1 MRDPITRFQ
10 PSTSTNRR
18 TLKGAE
24 ICHDFGTL
32 QGPSVRAGGWLES
45 GDRVP
50 HERLLYIMNSLA
62 VVQIVRDALMMAFW
76 LAAPVLIVG
85 FVAGIVMS
93 LLQIVTSI
101 QDSAFSTVP
110 RLAAV
115 LAALILAMPWIL
127 QKASTYAISI
137 LGNLSRYAQ

>member
-1 MRDPITRFQ
+1 
-10 PSTSTNRR
+10 
-18 TLKGAE
+18 
-24 ICHDFGTL
+24 
-32 QGPSVRAGGWLES
+32 
-45 GDRVP
+45 
-50 HERLLYIMNSLA
+50 MNSDS

-85 FVAGIVMS
+85 FVAGIIMS

-101 QDSAFSTVP
+101 QDTAFSTVP

-115 LAALILAMPWIL
+115 LAILIAVMPWML
-127 QKASTYAISI
+127 HKASTYATSV

>member
-1 MRDPITRFQ
+1 
-10 PSTSTNRR
+10 
-18 TLKGAE
+18 
-24 ICHDFGTL
+24 
-32 QGPSVRAGGWLES
+32 
-45 GDRVP
+45 
-50 HERLLYIMNSLA
+50 MNSDS

-85 FVAGIVMS
+85 FLAGIIMS

-101 QDSAFSTVP
+101 QDTAFSTVP

-115 LAALILAMPWIL
+115 LAILIAVMPWML
-127 QKASTYAISI
+127 HKASTYATSI

>member
-1 MRDPITRFQ
+1 
-10 PSTSTNRR
+10 
-18 TLKGAE
+18 
-24 ICHDFGTL
+24 
-32 QGPSVRAGGWLES
+32 
-45 GDRVP
+45 
-50 HERLLYIMNSLA
+50 MNSDS

-76 LAAPVLIVG
+76 LSAPVLMVG

-115 LAALILAMPWIL
+115 LAILIVAMPWML
-127 QKASTYAISI
+127 QRASTYAISI

>member
-1 MRDPITRFQ
+1 
-10 PSTSTNRR
+10 
-18 TLKGAE
+18 
-24 ICHDFGTL
+24 
-32 QGPSVRAGGWLES
+32 
-45 GDRVP
+45 
-50 HERLLYIMNSLA
+50 MNSLA

-127 QKASTYAISI
+127 QKASAYAKSI

>member
-1 MRDPITRFQ
+1 
-10 PSTSTNRR
+10 
-18 TLKGAE
+18 
-24 ICHDFGTL
+24 
-32 QGPSVRAGGWLES
+32 
-45 GDRVP
+45 
-50 HERLLYIMNSLA
+50 MNSDS
-62 VVQIVRDALMMAFW
+62 VVQIIRDALMMAFW
-76 LAAPVLIVG
+76 LSAPVLLVG
-85 FVAGIVMS
+85 FAAGIVMS

-115 LAALILAMPWIL
+115 LAILIVSMPWML

>member
-1 MRDPITRFQ
+1 
-10 PSTSTNRR
+10 
-18 TLKGAE
+18 
-24 ICHDFGTL
+24 
-32 QGPSVRAGGWLES
+32 V
-45 GDRVP
+45 
-50 HERLLYIMNSLA
+50 NSDS
-62 VVQIVRDALMMAFW
+62 VVQIIRDALMMAFW
-76 LAAPVLIVG
+76 LSAPVLLVG
-85 FVAGIVMS
+85 FAAGIVMS

-115 LAALILAMPWIL
+115 LAILIVSMPWML

>member
-1 MRDPITRFQ
+1 
-10 PSTSTNRR
+10 
-18 TLKGAE
+18 
-24 ICHDFGTL
+24 
-32 QGPSVRAGGWLES
+32 
-45 GDRVP
+45 
-50 HERLLYIMNSLA
+50 MNSDA

-76 LAAPVLIVG
+76 LSAPVLIVG
-85 FVAGIVMS
+85 FVAGIIMS

-115 LAALILAMPWIL
+115 LAILILAMPWML
-127 QKASTYAISI
+127 QKASTYATSI

>member
-1 MRDPITRFQ
+1 
-10 PSTSTNRR
+10 
-18 TLKGAE
+18 
-24 ICHDFGTL
+24 
-32 QGPSVRAGGWLES
+32 
-45 GDRVP
+45 
-50 HERLLYIMNSLA
+50 MNSLA

-76 LAAPVLIVG
+76 LAAPILIVG

-127 QKASTYAISI
+127 QKASAYATSI

>member
-1 MRDPITRFQ
+1 
-10 PSTSTNRR
+10 
-18 TLKGAE
+18 
-24 ICHDFGTL
+24 
-32 QGPSVRAGGWLES
+32 
-45 GDRVP
+45 
-50 HERLLYIMNSLA
+50 MNSDT

-76 LAAPVLIVG
+76 LSAPVLLVG

-115 LAALILAMPWIL
+115 LAILILAMPWML
-127 QKASTYAISI
+127 QKACAYATSI

>member
-1 MRDPITRFQ
+1 
-10 PSTSTNRR
+10 
-18 TLKGAE
+18 
-24 ICHDFGTL
+24 
-32 QGPSVRAGGWLES
+32 
-45 GDRVP
+45 
-50 HERLLYIMNSLA
+50 MNSDA

-76 LAAPVLIVG
+76 LAAPVLMVG

-101 QDSAFSTVP
+101 QDTAFSTVP

-115 LAALILAMPWIL
+115 LAVLILAMPWML

>member
-1 MRDPITRFQ
+1 
-10 PSTSTNRR
+10 
-18 TLKGAE
+18 
-24 ICHDFGTL
+24 
-32 QGPSVRAGGWLES
+32 
-45 GDRVP
+45 
-50 HERLLYIMNSLA
+50 MNSLA

-76 LAAPVLIVG
+76 LDAPVLIVG

-115 LAALILAMPWIL
+115 LAALILAMPWML
-127 QKASTYAISI
+127 QKASTYATSI

>member
-1 MRDPITRFQ
+1 
-10 PSTSTNRR
+10 
-18 TLKGAE
+18 
-24 ICHDFGTL
+24 
-32 QGPSVRAGGWLES
+32 
-45 GDRVP
+45 
-50 HERLLYIMNSLA
+50 MNADS

-85 FVAGIVMS
+85 FLAGIIMS

-101 QDSAFSTVP
+101 QDTAFSTVP

-115 LAALILAMPWIL
+115 LAILIAIMPWML
-127 QKASTYAISI
+127 HKASTYATSI

>member
-1 MRDPITRFQ
+1 
-10 PSTSTNRR
+10 
-18 TLKGAE
+18 
-24 ICHDFGTL
+24 
-32 QGPSVRAGGWLES
+32 
-45 GDRVP
+45 
-50 HERLLYIMNSLA
+50 MNSLA

-101 QDSAFSTVP
+101 QDSAFNTVP

-115 LAALILAMPWIL
+115 LAALILAMPWML
-127 QKASTYAISI
+127 QKASTYATSI

>member
-1 MRDPITRFQ
+1 
-10 PSTSTNRR
+10 
-18 TLKGAE
+18 
-24 ICHDFGTL
+24 
-32 QGPSVRAGGWLES
+32 
-45 GDRVP
+45 
-50 HERLLYIMNSLA
+50 MNSDA

-76 LAAPVLIVG
+76 LSAPVLLVG
-85 FVAGIVMS
+85 LVAGIVMS

-115 LAALILAMPWIL
+115 LAVLILAMPWML